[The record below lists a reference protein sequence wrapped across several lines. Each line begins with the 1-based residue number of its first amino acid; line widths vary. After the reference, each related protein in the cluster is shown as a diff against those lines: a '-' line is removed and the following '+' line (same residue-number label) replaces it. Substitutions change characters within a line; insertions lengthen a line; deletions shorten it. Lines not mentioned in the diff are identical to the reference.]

1 MLQVRKLLQHDRSLL
16 NKYEQKLLDSY
27 IDDNKSVKW
36 CPSVPHCGCA
46 IQASAI
52 NQCKDVLCTTH
63 MCDACFYVGVVGKI
77 YLVFIPAALTLLR
90 VLTVA
95 GPQMPGVMP
104 VTCWRCGLC
113 YGAMHCWSNSRQS
126 TVT

>member
-52 NQCKDVLCTTH
+52 HQCKDVLCITH
-63 MCDACFYVGVVGKI
+63 MCDACFYVGIVGKVH
-77 YLVFIPAALTLLR
+77 LVFKPAALTLLL
-90 VLTVA
+90 VLTAA
-95 GPQMPGVMP
+95 GP
-104 VTCWRCGLC
+104 
-113 YGAMHCWSNSRQS
+113 
-126 TVT
+126 